1 MKHTEPKSYLSAI
14 QKPDLQIIRKPQV
27 LKMLGISKSNFHL
40 KLNAGLLPQAIAL
53 GANSVGYFKHE
64 VTAVLL
70 AMAMGKNQDEIKLL
84 VKSLVEQRQQ
94 LAA

>member
-1 MKHTEPKSYLSAI
+1 MTHTEHNPIFTLT
-14 QKPDLQIIRKPQV
+14 QKPDLQIIRKPQA

-70 AMAMGKNQDEIKLL
+70 AMATGKSQDEIKLL